1 MTDFTPSRYQ
11 QAIFDFVSDEQAGN
25 AIIEAVAGSGKT
37 TTIVKALEMIPE
49 SQRVLFL
56 AFNKSIADELKARVP
71 AHVEARTLNSL
82 GYGACMSALRP
93 LRPQIDGSKCR
104 KIARDILPDAA
115 EQFQGQVLKLVALCK
130 AHGIAVADKNCKPLA
145 DATDENLEALVET
158 YDIDISSDSDAKLI
172 YGWVREVLAAN
183 NRITHILDYDDQLY
197 MPVVFGWPLY
207 KFSFVMVDEAQDL
220 SLVQRA
226 LVKKALKPGGRLV
239 AVGDSCQSIYAFRG
253 ADSRSM
259 EMIRRDFNCRQ
270 LPLSISYRCPK
281 LVVAEAKKFVPHIEA
296 ADTAQD
302 GAVDRLGVYGP
313 KSFDDTDLVVCRN
326 TAPLIKLAYKLM
338 SARRAC
344 HIMGKDLGEGLKA
357 LIKRLRAKDLG
368 KLLVKLEAWEVRE
381 TEKAVAADKPEQASR
396 AKDKAEVI
404 RFLASQVE
412 SKDAMID
419 LIDRLFTGGGVTL
432 ATVHKAKGL
441 EAQRVFILDSYL
453 IPSKYARSA
462 EAIQQEHNLIYV
474 AVTRAKRELV
484 YIETEGFK
492 A

>member
-1 MTDFTPSRYQ
+1 MTTFEPSRYQ
-11 QAIFDFVSDEQAGN
+11 QAIFDFVADPQAGN
-25 AIIEAVAGSGKT
+25 AIIEAVAGSGKS
-37 TTIVKALEMIPE
+37 TTIVKALEMIPD

-56 AFNKSIADELKARVP
+56 AFNRSFADELKSRVP

-93 LRPQIDGSKCR
+93 IRPQIDGSKCR
-104 KIARDILPDAA
+104 KIARDALPDAA
-115 EQFQGQVLKLVALCK
+115 DSFQGQVLKLVSLCK
-130 AHGIAVADKNCKPLA
+130 AHGIAPADKNCRPLA
-145 DATDENLEALVET
+145 DATDEALEELVET
-158 YDIDISSDSDAKLI
+158 YDIDIPSDADARLI
-172 YGWVREVLAAN
+172 YEWAREVLAAN

-207 KFSFVMVDEAQDL
+207 KFDFVMVDEAQDL

-259 EMIRRDFNCRQ
+259 EMIRKDFNCHK

-281 LVVAEAKKFVPHIEA
+281 AVVAEAKRFVPHIEA
-296 ADTAQD
+296 AETARDGIVDTLAT
-302 GAVDRLGVYGP
+302 YGP
-313 KSFDDTDLVVCRN
+313 KSLDDADLIVCRN
-326 TAPLIKLAYKLM
+326 TAPLVKLAYKLM
-338 SARRAC
+338 AARKSC

-368 KLLVKLEAWEVRE
+368 KLLVKLFEWETRE
-381 TEKAVAADKPEQASR
+381 TEKALAADKPEAASR
-396 AKDKAEVI
+396 AQDKADVI
-404 RFLASQVE
+404 RFLAGQVD
-412 SKDAMID
+412 SKDAMMT
-419 LIDRLFTGGGVTL
+419 LIDRLFAGGGVTL

-441 EAQRVFILDSYL
+441 EAQRVFILDSFL
-453 IPSKYARSA
+453 MPSKYARSA
-462 EAIQQEHNLIYV
+462 EALQQEHNLIYV
-474 AVTRAKRELV
+474 AVTRAKNELI
-484 YIETEGFK
+484 YIDSDGFK